1 MLAHGIQ
8 LNCMAA
14 TKASRKMNEEIA
26 QRFNTIEKLILDLK
40 STLTSKYE
48 EIDKRL
54 EKVIDSQ
61 NFISSE
67 SNFTSISF

>member
-1 MLAHGIQ
+1 
-8 LNCMAA
+8 
-14 TKASRKMNEEIA
+14 MNEEIA